1 MRPMA
6 FREERAV
13 KPMDFFAVAL
23 RSAAFA
29 RFKVLKGLRFTRFP
43 W

>member
-6 FREERAV
+6 FREDRAV
-13 KPMDFFAVAL
+13 KPMGFLAVAL

-29 RFKVLKGLRFTRFP
+29 RFSVLKGLRERRRV
-43 W
+43 

>member
-6 FREERAV
+6 FREDRAV
-13 KPMDFFAVAL
+13 KPMDFLDRDL

-29 RFKVLKGLRFTRFP
+29 RFSVRKGLRATRRV
-43 W
+43 